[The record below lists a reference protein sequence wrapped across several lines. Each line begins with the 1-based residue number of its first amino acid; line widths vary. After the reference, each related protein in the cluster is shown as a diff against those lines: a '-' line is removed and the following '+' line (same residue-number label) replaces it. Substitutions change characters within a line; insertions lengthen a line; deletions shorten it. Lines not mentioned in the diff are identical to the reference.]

1 MISPQVEESIHDFGD
16 KICAFEEVLSMALTG
31 SDAVTLHDKAIKDK
45 EQAVHFGARRYSQQC
60 MNLSS
65 ASSPRVTSFWSS
77 SSRCLSCN
85 RTFDDVVK
93 TPGDPSDPCSLQ
105 LVVWSFFA
113 EPPGTVN
120 LPAEKRR
127 AQAVVFRG
135 VGRIAMR
142 RAFIS
147 ESQGLALPDQVR
159 LRDIVTGLAH
169 PSCSQAFCVVGGCHR
184 AYLISVPS

>member
-1 MISPQVEESIHDFGD
+1 MDLERETRRAKEKVEESIHDFGD
-16 KICAFEEVLSMALTG
+16 KICAFEE
-31 SDAVTLHDKAIKDK
+31 AIKDK
-45 EQAVHFGARRYSQQC
+45 EQAVHFGA
-60 MNLSS
+60 
-65 ASSPRVTSFWSS
+65 
-77 SSRCLSCN
+77 RCLSCN

-93 TPGDPSDPCSLQ
+93 T
-105 LVVWSFFA
+105 
-113 EPPGTVN
+113 PGTVN